1 MMKILK
7 VLPFI
12 LLLVLL
18 MVYCS
23 VSVQLPE
30 YTSAQEAYNQG
41 RYQTALTFINKA
53 IEIQNDQPNFY
64 VLRAKANYKVGNK
77 NLAMD
82 DLNKSLSVSPSF
94 DAYHLRGKLFLE
106 NNDLEKAK
114 KDFRAA
120 YEINPENA
128 DLLFDL
134 GYLEFLNGENQLA
147 LDYYIKASKYNSRN
161 PATYVNIGN
170 LYSMMGDS
178 KLAIDNYSKAL
189 VLDTTDG
196 IAYYNR
202 ANEKM
207 LLGDFS
213 GAVEDYE
220 NSLLIDSLNISTL
233 FIIAEAKIKLNDIAG
248 ALNNYSTIIKL
259 DSTSAKAYYL
269 RGMNEVSLEM
279 NDKACYDFK
288 KAGDL
293 GYFDAY
299 EMIKKYCEPKKKTE
313 KKKTQKKSKR

>member
-7 VLPFI
+7 GLTVCFVLE
-12 LLLVLL
+12 LLIFS
-18 MVYCS
+18 CS

-30 YTSAQEAYNQG
+30 YISAEEAYNQG
-41 RYQTALTFINKA
+41 RYQTALTFINRA

-82 DLNKSLSVSPSF
+82 DLNKSLSIAPNF

-120 YEINPENA
+120 YELNPENA

-134 GYLEFLNGENQLA
+134 GYLEYLNGENQLA

-213 GAVEDYE
+213 GAIEDYE
-220 NSLLIDSLNISTL
+220 NSLLIDSMNISTL
-233 FIIAEAKIKLNDIAG
+233 FILAEAKIKLNDIAG

-269 RGMNEVSLEM
+269 RGTNEVALEM
-279 NDKACYDFK
+279 NDKACWDFK

-299 EMIKKYCEPKKKTE
+299 EMIKKYCESKKKTE